1 MGACGGACLAPLAD
15 VTTKISTEPGSDVR
29 PGDAPRPVRTR
40 VGGFTVHSVEY
51 GAGAQCVVLL
61 HGLSGSSR
69 WWVRNAPELAES
81 YRVVIPDLV
90 GFGRSARPAAALP
103 GIPAAARLLT
113 DWLDAREMRR
123 PHLVGHSMGGQVAVH
138 LAAGAPERVD
148 RLVLVDAAG
157 IPRPLTPR
165 ALVQFAAEVAPLW
178 RWGDPRFLPVIARDA
193 LSAGPLTLMRSIANI
208 VRDDVRPLLPRI
220 QAPTLI
226 VWGERDSLV
235 PLSHA
240 WEMRQAIPDAT
251 LAVLRGACHNP
262 MVDRPADFNRL
273 LLRFFEGAAIG
284 R

>member
-1 MGACGGACLAPLAD
+1 MSIIQDTLDSARAAAE
-15 VTTKISTEPGSDVR
+15 SRE
-29 PGDAPRPVRTR
+29 VRTR

-51 GAGAQCVVLL
+51 GAGDECVVLL

-69 WWVRNAPELAES
+69 WWLRNVDELAEA

-90 GFGRSARPAAALP
+90 GFGRSARPPARLP
-103 GIPAAARLLT
+103 GIPAAAKLLT
-113 DWLDAREMRR
+113 EWIEARGMTRA
-123 PHLVGHSMGGQVAVH
+123 HLVGHSMGGQVAVH
-138 LAAGAPERVD
+138 LAVASPERVD

-157 IPRPLTPR
+157 IPRPLSPR
-165 ALVQFAAEVAPLW
+165 ALLSFAADISPLW

-193 LSAGPLTLMRSIANI
+193 LTAGPRTLMRSIAHI
-208 VRDDVRPLLPRI
+208 VRDDVRPLLPSVS
-220 QAPTLI
+220 APTLI
-226 VWGERDSLV
+226 VWGERDSLI

-240 WEMRQAIPDAT
+240 WEMREGIPDAR

-273 LLRFFEGAAIG
+273 LLRFLEGEPVG